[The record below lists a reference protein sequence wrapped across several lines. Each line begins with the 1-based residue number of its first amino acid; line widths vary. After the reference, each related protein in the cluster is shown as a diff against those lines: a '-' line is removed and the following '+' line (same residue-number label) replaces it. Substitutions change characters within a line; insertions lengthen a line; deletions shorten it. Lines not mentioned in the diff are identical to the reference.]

1 MLARS
6 WATGAVRIGATVLA
20 TAAATA
26 IVVAPTAQSETPDPP
41 VPAVSTPPEPAAPEP
56 SSTEPSSAEPVEAL
70 PTGPTTSEADRT
82 ASAQRA
88 DRATRG
94 ARSRQVTTARQV
106 AFRAFTLTSA
116 RTTDMRGVEPSL
128 YRGRFFHPEAE
139 ERRLCI
145 VRRESEGH
153 YDVVNPGGNYFGA
166 YQVSRPLAEGVT
178 YMMAEEHK
186 DLMGEARAKELLADL
201 RETPMHRWPRYWQD
215 AAFHTIMNWERP
227 LSGAA
232 HWAGGRWHC

>member
-6 WATGAVRIGATVLA
+6 WANGAVRIGATVLA

-26 IVVAPTAQSETPDPP
+26 IVVAPTAQSETPDA
-41 VPAVSTPPEPAAPEP
+41 AVTTVAAAPEP
-56 SSTEPSSAEPVEAL
+56 ASPEPASPEPASAEAAEVL
-70 PTGPTTSEADRT
+70 PTSPTTAQADRT

-94 ARSRQVTTARQV
+94 ARSQQVITARQM
-106 AFRAFTLTSA
+106 AFRDFTLTSA

-166 YQVSRPLAEGVT
+166 YQVSRALAEGVT
-178 YMMAEEHK
+178 YMMADEHK
-186 DLMGEARAKELLADL
+186 ELMGEARAKELLADL
-201 RETPMHRWPRYWQD
+201 RGTPMHRWPRYWQD
-215 AAFHTIMNWERP
+215 AAFHTIMNWEQP

>member
-6 WATGAVRIGATVLA
+6 WATSAVRIGATVLA

-26 IVVAPTAQSETPDPP
+26 IVVAPTAQSETSDAP
-41 VPAVSTPPEPAAPEP
+41 VTSVSPAPE
-56 SSTEPSSAEPVEAL
+56 STAPELAEVVPTRPATVAADRLSFVER
-70 PTGPTTSEADRT
+70 ADRT
-82 ASAQRA
+82 
-88 DRATRG
+88 TRS
-94 ARSRQVTTARQV
+94 ARSRQVITARQV
-106 AFRAFTLTSA
+106 AFRDFTLTSDL
-116 RTTDMRGVEPSL
+116 TTDMRGVEPSL

-166 YQVSRPLAEGVT
+166 YQVSRALAEGVT
-178 YMMAEEHK
+178 YMMADEHK
-186 DLMGEARAKELLADL
+186 DLMGQARAKELLAEL
-201 RETPMHRWPRYWQD
+201 RSTPMHRWPRYWQD
-215 AAFHTIMNWERP
+215 AAFHTIMNWEHP

>member
-6 WATGAVRIGATVLA
+6 WAIGAARIGAGVLA

-26 IVVAPTAQSETPDPP
+26 IIVAPTAQSETPEPSAASVSAGTDRPAP
-41 VPAVSTPPEPAAPEP
+41 TAVSDAPVTALAPVSP
-56 SSTEPSSAEPVEAL
+56 SR
-70 PTGPTTSEADRT
+70 ADDLERT
-82 ASAQRA
+82 AAA
-88 DRATRG
+88 ERATRA
-94 ARSRQVTTARQV
+94 ARSRQLIAARQV
-106 AFRAFTLTSA
+106 AFASFTVASDEA
-116 RTTDMRGVEPSL
+116 TDMRGIEPSL

-145 VRRESEGH
+145 VRRESEGF

-166 YQVSRPLAEGVT
+166 YQVSRDLAEGVT
-178 YMMAEEHK
+178 WMMADEHK
-186 DLMGEARAKELLADL
+186 ELMGEGRAKELLADL
-201 RETPMHRWPRYWQD
+201 RRTPMNRWSRYWQD
-215 AAFHTIMNWERP
+215 AAFHTIMNWEYP